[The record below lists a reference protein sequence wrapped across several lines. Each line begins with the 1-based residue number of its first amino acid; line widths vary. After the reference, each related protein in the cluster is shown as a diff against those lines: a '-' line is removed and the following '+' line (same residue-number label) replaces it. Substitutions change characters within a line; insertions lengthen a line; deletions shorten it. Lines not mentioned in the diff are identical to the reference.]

1 LVKGESDLQE
11 EILSQNEINA
21 LLDAV
26 TQGEVN
32 VEQSVDEAEDIQIPK
47 EYKAYD
53 FKQRKVS
60 KDLEK
65 TMHMLHNHFA
75 RQFSSSLSSLLR
87 MLTEVEC
94 SAVDQM
100 AYADYLMSLSEPSC
114 LSILSMEPLQGNAV
128 MEVSPN
134 IVFPTI
140 ERLLGG
146 PGSPMAQGN
155 TMARNRELSKLE
167 ENMIENTLI
176 EKILDTLQEVWAN
189 VVEDITI
196 TMEQLE
202 KEPQYVQVVSSTD
215 TVMVVM
221 FQVGFGQV
229 SGLMSLCFP
238 TTMVEPVLGNM
249 ASEQTFFDKNADNK
263 DKVLLE
269 SYLRRTDVTIRA
281 LLPATPVSIKKLLT
295 LQREDSLMLSMTA
308 KDIKDKIIVEVKGKP
323 KYYGQLGRI
332 GKKKAV
338 RITGIIKEDE

>member
-1 LVKGESDLQE
+1 MPE

-26 TQGEVN
+26 TQGEVD
-32 VEQSVDEAEDIQIPK
+32 VEQPVEVTDDIQLPK
-47 EYKAYD
+47 DYKVYD

-65 TMHMLHNHFA
+65 TIQMLHNHFA

-114 LSILSMEPLQGNAV
+114 LSILDMEPLQGNAV
-128 MEVSPN
+128 MEITPSL
-134 IVFPTI
+134 VFPTI

-146 PGSPMAQGN
+146 PGNPMTSVN
-155 TMARNRELSKLE
+155 SMVRNRELSRFE
-167 ENMIENTLI
+167 ESIMEHTLI
-176 EKILDTLQEVWAN
+176 EKILETLQEVWSR
-189 VVEDITI
+189 VVEDIEI
-196 TMEQLE
+196 KLKQLE

-238 TTMVEPVLGNM
+238 TTMVEPALGSM
-249 ASEQTFFDKNADNK
+249 ASEQTFFDKGVDNK
-263 DKVLLE
+263 DKDVLE
-269 SYLRRTDVTIRA
+269 NYLRKTDVTIRA
-281 LLPATPVSIKKLLT
+281 LLPATSVSIKELLKLAKG
-295 LQREDSLMLSMTA
+295 DSLMLSITA

-323 KYYGQLGRI
+323 RYYGQLGRI
-332 GKKKAV
+332 GNKKAV
-338 RITGIIKEDE
+338 KITGIIKEDE

>member
-1 LVKGESDLQE
+1 MPE
-11 EILSQNEINA
+11 EILSQDEINA

-26 TQGEVN
+26 TQGDEV
-32 VEQSVDEAEDIQIPK
+32 ETEDDETENIQLPTEDIQLPK
-47 EYKAYD
+47 NYKTYD

-65 TMHMLHNHFA
+65 TMLMLHNHFA

-128 MEVSPN
+128 MEISPN
-134 IVFPTI
+134 LVFPTI

-146 PGSPMAQGN
+146 PGNPMDQ
-155 TMARNRELSKLE
+155 RNRVLSKFE
-167 ENMIENTLI
+167 ESIMEFTLI
-176 EKILDTLQEVWAN
+176 DKIIETLQEIWSN
-189 VVEDITI
+189 IVEDITI
-196 TMEQLE
+196 NVEQLE
-202 KEPQYVQVVSSTD
+202 KEPQYVQVVSSSD

-238 TTMVEPVLGNM
+238 TTMVEPVLGSM
-249 ASEQTFFDKNADNK
+249 ASEQTFFDKGTDNK
-263 DKVLLE
+263 DKVVLE
-269 SYLRRTDVTIRA
+269 KYLRKTDVTVRA
-281 LLPATPVSIKKLLT
+281 LLPTTSVSIKKLLT
-295 LQREDSLMLSMTA
+295 LQKGDSLMLSITT
-308 KDIKDKIIVEVKGKP
+308 KDIEDGIIVEVEGSP
-323 KYYGQLGRI
+323 RYYGQLGRT
-332 GKKKAV
+332 GKNKAV
-338 RITGIIKEDE
+338 RITDIIKEDE